1 MVKRVLTPLVVI
13 GLGLCHASADPVKPA
28 PAKADAAVVAKLLA
42 QLGSERYQ
50 DREEAFKEL
59 DALGPT
65 ALEALRT
72 AVTSR
77 DEETRRRAVELVL
90 LIEKRREC
98 AQLTQP
104 KMVHLA
110 FTDTPVTQAVQ
121 DLARKT
127 GFQIQIEGD
136 QTKLANRKITLDTG
150 EVPFWQAVDEFCQ
163 KAGLVER
170 GSGAVVGNAD
180 VEMNG
185 RRMGRFGKRVIYDGM
200 YGGPQPEMGLV
211 FLDGKPSAMPTYYGG
226 ALRVRL
232 LPRAAPAANAPQN
245 DTEAGTLLTIEVSP
259 EPKMGL
265 QSILSV
271 RIDSVVDEK
280 GNELK
285 TPLPYI
291 NASQGGGDFDVMM
304 GGMGGAM
311 AWNTAYP
318 DGMGQ
323 NNGLSKQAP
332 IRLRCEG
339 VKKLKEIHGH
349 IAAEI
354 LTPMQPLMTME
365 DILNASNKTVA
376 GKDGGSLKVSQVE
389 REEKGNKGQVTLQVV
404 VERPPLPQ
412 AEARAARMRMMWGGP
427 MPVQDQ
433 LNDVN
438 TVGRTLSLVDEKG
451 QAFKLVA
458 VETKALDN
466 EPGGTVEYRLTF
478 QPPAAAARPAKLV
491 YLGQREATI
500 DVPFVLK
507 DVPIQ

>member
-1 MVKRVLTPLVVI
+1 MVKRLLTPLAVV
-13 GLGLCHASADPVKPA
+13 GLGLCVASAESATPT
-28 PAKADAAVVAKLLA
+28 PAKTDPAVVAKLVA
-42 QLGSERYQ
+42 QLGSERYE
-50 DREEAFKEL
+50 DREAAFKEL
-59 DALGPT
+59 DALGPI

-90 LIEKRREC
+90 LIEKRQEC

-104 KMVHLA
+104 KIVHLVYA
-110 FTDTPVTQAVQ
+110 DTPVNQAVQ

-170 GSGAVVGNAD
+170 GSGAVVGNANA
-180 VEMNG
+180 EMNG
-185 RRMGRFGKRVIYDGM
+185 RLIARRFGKGVDIYGGM
-200 YGGPQPEMGLV
+200 YGPQPEMALV

-226 ALRVRL
+226 ALRVRV

-245 DTEAGTLLTIEVSP
+245 DTEGGTLLTIEVSP

-265 QSILSV
+265 QNILSV
-271 RIDSVVDEK
+271 RIDKVVDEK
-280 GNELK
+280 GAELK
-285 TPLPYI
+285 TPLPFI
-291 NASQGGGDFDVMM
+291 NRSQDYGDYEMM
-304 GGMGGAM
+304 MRGPM
-311 AWNTAYP
+311 WNTDYSG
-318 DGMGQ
+318 GMGQ
-323 NNGLSKQAP
+323 NIGLSKQAP
-332 IRLRCEG
+332 IRLRVPEG

-354 LTPMQPLMTME
+354 LTPMQPLITME
-365 DILNASNKTVA
+365 DILNASNKTVE
-376 GKDGGSLKVSQVE
+376 GKGGGSLKVSEVK
-389 REEKGNKGQVTLQVV
+389 REDKGDKGSLTLQVV
-404 VERPPLPQ
+404 VEKPALPQ

-427 MPVQDQ
+427 IPVLEQP
-433 LNDVN
+433 NDVN
-438 TVGRTLSLVDEKG
+438 AVGKTLSLVDEKG
-451 QAFKLVA
+451 QAFKLIA
-458 VETKALDN
+458 VETKVLDN
-466 EPGGTVEYRLTF
+466 ETGGTVEYRLTF
-478 QPPAAAARPAKLV
+478 QPPAAAAKPAKLV